1 MRFARAVMYAPFSK
15 ENIMPVLPSGR
26 RVEFSVDRFHAMLA
40 QKSLSEAQK
49 IASSL
54 QDANDLLYV
63 MDVVQFHPESGKP
76 YFSGHLAA
84 NFESYVGGWT
94 AADQEALAAWLESDA
109 ARYYR
114 IETIDAIRGMVA
126 EVADRQALTQVLL
139 QAA

>member
-1 MRFARAVMYAPFSK
+1 
-15 ENIMPVLPSGR
+15 MPVLPSGR
-26 RVEFSVDRFHAMLA
+26 RIDFSVDRFHALLA
-40 QKSLSEAQK
+40 QKSLAEAQQ

-63 MDVVQFHPESGKP
+63 MDVVQFHPNTGKP

-84 NFESYVGGWT
+84 NFESY
-94 AADQEALAAWLESDA
+94 ADDWSTDDQDALAAWIESET

-114 IETIDAIRGMVA
+114 LEAIDAIRGMVA
-126 EVADRQALTQVLL
+126 EVADRQSLTQSLL